1 MASEADNVDVNLSK
15 HEERKRSLKKFTYR
29 GVEMQNLLDMKQHEL
44 FALFSSRLRRK
55 FRNGIYKRQQTFLK
69 KLRKAV
75 CDFYFSFD
83 LYSSTN
89 PLFFFFLTEK
99 SLPNR

>member
-1 MASEADNVDVNLSK
+1 MASKQGATDINLSK

-29 GVEMQNLLDMKQHEL
+29 GVEMQNLLDLKERDL

-55 FRNGIYKRQQTFLK
+55 FRNGLYKRQQTFLK

-75 CDFYFSFD
+75 CIFSNFFYI
-83 LYSSTN
+83 YRYN
-89 PLFFFFLTEK
+89 
-99 SLPNR
+99 

>member
-1 MASEADNVDVNLSK
+1 MASKAVDINLSK

-29 GVEMQNLLDMKQHEL
+29 GVEMQNLLDLKEREL
-44 FALFSSRLRRK
+44 FSLFPARLRRK

-75 CDFYFSFD
+75 W
-83 LYSSTN
+83 
-89 PLFFFFLTEK
+89 
-99 SLPNR
+99 